1 MTRDPVSEGS
11 YCWLFHSPTVWRVVG
26 IMGPC
31 GPGDHRAFVEHPDG
45 WVGTAAINDLAVLTP
60 EELASYHL
68 EGAVAL

>member
-11 YCWLFHSPTVWRVVG
+11 YCWLVHSPTVWRVVG
-26 IMGPC
+26 ISLAC
-31 GPGDHRAFVEHPDG
+31 DHRALVEHPDG